1 MECRRRST
9 PGQWLWS
16 FNQTQQCLG
25 IRQLSQY
32 NISRGERTDVSRRR
46 YQGAGDRRWCVS
58 VFISFCCCLPDALV
72 LLLSVRLRFQWKVSP
87 VWRRRRPT
95 PATSTT
101 LRLRPPSPAPA
112 CPAPPP
118 TPTACPRF
126 ATETVG
132 FLNMSL
138 KSGNFLCFTLRGC
151 VTSPQ
156 HKKQQ
161 SSSQDKR
168 VVMSRPLIAA
178 RFNPDLENLLR
189 DFQGWRSSG

>member
-1 MECRRRST
+1 M
-9 PGQWLWS
+9 
-16 FNQTQQCLG
+16 
-25 IRQLSQY
+25 
-32 NISRGERTDVSRRR
+32 
-46 YQGAGDRRWCVS
+46 VS

-72 LLLSVRLRFQWKVSP
+72 LLLSVRLRFQWKAYP
-87 VWRRRRPT
+87 VWRRGRPT

-138 KSGNFLCFTLRGC
+138 KLTNFLGFTLRGC
-151 VTSPQ
+151 VTSP
-156 HKKQQ
+156 HYK
-161 SSSQDKR
+161 SSSQDIR
-168 VVMSRPLIAA
+168 VVMSRAGIAA
-178 RFNPDLENLLR
+178 CFHPDLENLGC